1 LIPPDILIS
10 LPKKLENLLILS
22 KFSVHHQQIIFK
34 KYQVKIMM
42 EFLEKIHNG
51 MKMDLELHLQS
62 MLSISEFLDIIYIIL
77 KLMLI
82 QLFLELFLFK
92 I

>member
-22 KFSVHHQQIIFK
+22 KFSVHRQQIIFK

-62 MLSISEFLDIIYIIL
+62 MLSISEFLDIICIIL